1 MVSDSFL
8 AAAREA
14 REIDE
19 LRLSGS
25 SNQRE
30 NDSSNHNIEMLDVDE
45 EELGSTC
52 VDPDSCAR
60 QENYVHVDDIQMTED
75 STFYE
80 KNIA

>member
-19 LRLSGS
+19 LRLSVS
-25 SNQRE
+25 VNQRG
-30 NDSSNHNIEMLDVDE
+30 NDSNHNIEMLDVD

-75 STFYE
+75 STF
-80 KNIA
+80 